1 MFGMI
6 YDLPIP
12 ERYFFRNM
20 ITFFLIGHS
29 NPNINEFIKRHM
41 KKLNQIVKNGL
52 VVDKMPKLKIK
63 IAGFIAD
70 APATAKA
77 LNTIQFNGYF
87 GCIKCLSKGERC
99 EGKMVHRFSS
109 DLVMRTPQIYKE
121 QVKFAE
127 ENQTTYKGIKGA
139 SSLNE
144 YLDLP
149 DNSILDYVHLCCLGT
164 MDQLL
169 NLWLFEK
176 TNSNNEINEW
186 YLG

>member
-1 MFGMI
+1 
-6 YDLPIP
+6 
-12 ERYFFRNM
+12 
-20 ITFFLIGHS
+20 
-29 NPNINEFIKRHM
+29 
-41 KKLNQIVKNGL
+41 
-52 VVDKMPKLKIK
+52 
-63 IAGFIAD
+63 
-70 APATAKA
+70 
-77 LNTIQFNGYF
+77 
-87 GCIKCLSKGERC
+87 
-99 EGKMVHRFSS
+99 MVHRFSS
-109 DLVMRTPQIYKE
+109 ALVMRTPQIYKE